1 MQQIGDRKRA
11 LADWQ
16 ARLEAQDADVAER
29 RAAFEVGPCTQCSD
43 ERLGTGPG

>member
-16 ARLEAQDADVAER
+16 ARLEAHDADLADR
-29 RAAFEVGPCTQCSD
+29 RAGFEVGPAPCCSS
-43 ERLGTGPG
+43 